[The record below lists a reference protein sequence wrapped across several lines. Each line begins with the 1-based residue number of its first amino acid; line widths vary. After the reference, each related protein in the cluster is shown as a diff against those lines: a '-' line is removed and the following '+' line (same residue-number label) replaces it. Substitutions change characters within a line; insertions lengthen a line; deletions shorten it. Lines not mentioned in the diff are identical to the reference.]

1 MTRLTEALERAKT
14 LEAQES
20 GIEPAPDAGLPAPT
34 SVEIPGTWQFDDQP
48 SAESMPPVEP
58 APSAQAV
65 APGADGEQALAVD
78 HGQPSVLD
86 APPVTQFA
94 KDAVPKLVVGEKPD
108 HTLVEQY
115 RHLAAALHH
124 AQLKKGIRT
133 VMVTSAVE
141 AEGKTTTASNLAL
154 TLSHSHQRRVLLI
167 DADLRRPSVH
177 TLFQLPN
184 KEGLGETLRSLDE
197 DRAPLIHRVS
207 PTLSVLTAGRPT
219 QDPMSAL
226 VSESMRDLMEDAAEH
241 FDWVIVDTPPVA
253 LLSDANLLAA
263 MVDAAILVVAANATA
278 YPLVRRAQ
286 EALGVDR
293 ILGVVLNRARRS
305 DLAVGY
311 GYYYYGYSYAPK
323 EQAPKSGLARW
334 FKRG

>member
-14 LEAQES
+14 IEAQD
-20 GIEPAPDAGLPAPT
+20 GAAEPTRATAPSPT
-34 SVEIPGTWQFDDQP
+34 GAVEIPVTWQFDDPPAAQLAAQTEAAAEPVDAEEAFAVENARSNPFESAPVPQP
-48 SAESMPPVEP
+48 FPRD
-58 APSAQAV
+58 V
-65 APGADGEQALAVD
+65 A
-78 HGQPSVLD
+78 
-86 APPVTQFA
+86 
-94 KDAVPKLVVGEKPD
+94 PKLVVGEKPD

-124 AQLKKGIRT
+124 AQLKRGIRT

-184 KEGLGETLRSLDE
+184 KEGLGETLRSIDDE
-197 DRAPLIHRVS
+197 RAPLIHRIS

-226 VSESMRDLMEDAAEH
+226 VSESMKELMEDAAEH

-263 MVDAAILVVAANATA
+263 MVDAALLVVAANSTA

-286 EALGVDR
+286 ESLGVDR
-293 ILGVVLNRARRS
+293 ILGVVLNRARRA

-323 EQAPKSGLARW
+323 DQAPKRGLSRW